1 MGRRTPTRASPLDS
15 DVVAADLNRPRH
27 LRRSLGRALAIGI
40 VLFGLLL
47 PRAFVYCQTEDG
59 HAAIEALAAGCC
71 GVSGPQERCFP
82 KLPEA
87 GSHGP
92 AEENGIGSEAC
103 RDVLVDPPS
112 SLPLGERLLPVPV
125 AAMRPFDPLGT
136 APPLPGPAVSR
147 GRDTV
152 RPAAHE
158 LLLTTILRV

>member
-1 MGRRTPTRASPLDS
+1 MA
-15 DVVAADLNRPRH
+15 
-27 LRRSLGRALAIGI
+27 
-40 VLFGLLL
+40 LFGLLL

-59 HAAIEALAAGCC
+59 HAAIEALSAGCC
-71 GVSGPQERCFP
+71 GVSGPEERCFP
-82 KLPEA
+82 KLPGA

-103 RDVLVDPPS
+103 RDVLVDPPT
-112 SLPLGERLLPVPV
+112 SLPLGKRPLPVPV
-125 AAMRPFDPLGT
+125 ATLRPLDSRVM